1 MSLQIGPRLKALFD
15 EPLPIIVG
23 TTRRDGS
30 VQMTPVWYEYRDGQ
44 IWLNGGPKRDWVKHI
59 KRDPRVSLLV
69 PDPKNMFRWAQ
80 LQGRLVDTS
89 LEGGDDHIERL
100 SQRYTGGPYR
110 NPKVDRLIVR
120 IDPERV
126 TGMESGQH
134 WDVTS

>member
-1 MSLQIGPRLKALFD
+1 MSLQIGPRLKAFFD

-126 TGMESGQH
+126 TGMESGQP
-134 WDVTS
+134 WDVTG